1 MVLFILLIAS
11 NYFLHGPAKWNIIHL
26 IHLHE
31 KYYTNSLQMQITII
45 IIFWARLK
53 QYNSH
58 KIISIYMNKPCSW
71 SSLSFCNF
79 WASVILWKSLE
90 ANTAFFPNSLCIAM
104 MASSATCPSFKS
116 QILNPYFLNN
126 FSSSSR
132 FRGSLYLFTE
142 YRYIL
147 MHTVSIWTHRKILSF
162 IV

>member
-1 MVLFILLIAS
+1 MN
-11 NYFLHGPAKWNIIHL
+11 NYCIHGRTKWNTIHL

-31 KYYTNSLQMQITII
+31 KDETNSQQMKII
-45 IIFWARLK
+45 MVIIFRP
-53 QYNSH
+53 YNSY
-58 KIISIYMNKPCSW
+58 KIILIYMNKPCSW

-126 FSSSSR
+126 FSSSSWLR
-132 FRGSLYLFTE
+132 VSLYLLTE
-142 YRYIL
+142 YWHIL
-147 MHTVSIWTHRKILSF
+147 MHTVSIWTYIIHNFHCIESPF
-162 IV
+162 I